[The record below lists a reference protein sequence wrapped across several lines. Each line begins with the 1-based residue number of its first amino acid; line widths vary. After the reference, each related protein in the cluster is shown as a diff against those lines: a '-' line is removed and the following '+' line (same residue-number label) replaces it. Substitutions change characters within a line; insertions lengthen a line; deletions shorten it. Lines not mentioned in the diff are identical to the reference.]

1 MSPHIAH
8 TPTHTENTLNV
19 VLLLS
24 ALLLRRKYSL
34 SCFLNEA
41 LNLSPE
47 RSTCIINPLKTRT
60 MQILFIG
67 AFTLQHKHN
76 LDADSG
82 EKIVD
87 VCG

>member
-1 MSPHIAH
+1 
-8 TPTHTENTLNV
+8 
-19 VLLLS
+19 
-24 ALLLRRKYSL
+24 
-34 SCFLNEA
+34 
-41 LNLSPE
+41 
-47 RSTCIINPLKTRT
+47 